1 MGGAACA
8 ADDRCCYLQEDVQML
23 RHDHESI
30 YTNHGIVHGDAG
42 EQFFAYHIPY
52 WGHCHMRRVGA
63 FVWLLQ
69 RALYLAQGQTHT
81 VCHMQG
87 DVVGARQRVVMCSH
101 AALHVVA
108 GRVLLFH
115 FLLFVPAGEPL
126 GTLFF
131 CYACGEPLGTLFFC
145 YACGEPLGTRY
156 LIASFFWMRP
166 PSART
171 M

>member
-1 MGGAACA
+1 
-8 ADDRCCYLQEDVQML
+8 ML

-30 YTNHGIVHGDAG
+30 NTNHGIVHGDAG

-131 CYACGEPLGTLFFC
+131 LLCRRRTAGHSVFLLCRRGTAGHSVFFVMP
-145 YACGEPLGTRY
+145 AGEPLGTRY
-156 LIASFFWMRP
+156 LTASFFWMRP